1 MDHHDC
7 QTTTDKIS
15 RVPQRAICELRRYC
29 CAPRDK
35 TIDRQR
41 RNNLGCNMGDFP
53 TGSRCDPQRPK
64 CFAGEYCGNQAICCL
79 RSSYDRRRPPSPY
92 SSDDYPDY
100 SIGNQRAPAFCY
112 NSQQT
117 IVSCTSS
124 EDCKQ
129 LTQACVNG
137 LCCTRTGDEWKNSC
151 GGAMAVKSCS
161 EDGSCPDR
169 LVCTSSDYC
178 CECPYGQGAGR
189 CAHGCPPNYSCD
201 YGGEYCCP
209 KCPQGDKPYGS
220 CFNGECATG
229 YICSAGNI
237 CCNRK

>member
-92 SSDDYPDY
+92 PSDDYPDY
-100 SIGNQRAPAFCY
+100 SVGNQRAPAFCY

-137 LCCTRTGDEWKNSC
+137 LCCTRTGDEWKSKKFWTYLTRSIRKFPLTLSNFISTHSC
-151 GGAMAVKSCS
+151 
-161 EDGSCPDR
+161 
-169 LVCTSSDYC
+169 
-178 CECPYGQGAGR
+178 
-189 CAHGCPPNYSCD
+189 CD
-201 YGGEYCCP
+201 ELEN
-209 KCPQGDKPYGS
+209 GDVERRRRRP
-220 CFNGECATG
+220 F
-229 YICSAGNI
+229 
-237 CCNRK
+237 